1 MTRHLND
8 WLEAYLHF
16 TEETEPCELYRK
28 WVGVSV
34 IAAALQRKCYLRW
47 GSQTWYPNLFIVLIG
62 PPGEP
67 RKGTAMASG
76 YSILRPLNLR
86 LSADRLTPEYFIKE
100 LSSCLI
106 TTQFDAGKFMNHC
119 SLTIFSK
126 ELTVFVGYKN
136 SQFLADLTDLYDC
149 ADSWSYRTKGGG
161 HFEVTGA
168 WLNMLAATTPE
179 QIQAALPAEAVGG
192 GFASRVLFIYA
203 ETRGKT
209 VPMPLEDEELKQKLI
224 ADLEQVSMQAGSF
237 RATNDY
243 VLARTEW
250 YVNESPETQ
259 VIQDARF
266 SAYYSRKASTATKL
280 SMILCASRTDDMKL
294 RDVDFLRAVE
304 MLDEAEVP
312 MMRALSGV
320 GKSDYAEI
328 LPQVMEEILR
338 HKEVSMR
345 FLMNRFAHDTT
356 QFHLSKIVETLELMG
371 VLKYAPLTKKIYAN
385 PEFMSRNSQHPDG
398 DVVN

>member
-8 WLEAYLHF
+8 WLDSYLYF
-16 TEETEPCELYRK
+16 TEETEPCLLYRK
-28 WVGVSV
+28 WVGISV
-34 IAAALQRKCYLRW
+34 LAAALQRKCYLRW
-47 GSQTWYPNLFIVLIG
+47 GSQTWYPNLYIVLTG

-76 YSILRPLNLR
+76 YSLLHHINIK

-100 LSSCLI
+100 LSSSLT
-106 TTQFDAGKFMNHC
+106 TTQFEAGKFMHHC

-149 ADSWSYRTKGGG
+149 ADDWSYRTKGGG
-161 HFEVTGA
+161 QFEVTGA

-179 QIQAALPAEAVGG
+179 QIQAALPPEAIGG

-203 ETRGKT
+203 DKRGKT
-209 VPMPLEDEELKQKLI
+209 VPIPIEDEELKQKLI
-224 ADLEQVSMQAGSF
+224 ADLEEVSLLAGAF
-237 RATNDY
+237 RATNEY
-243 VLARTEW
+243 IAVRTEW
-250 YVNESPETQ
+250 YVSESQENQ

-280 SMILCASRTDDMKL
+280 SMILSAARSDEMKL
-294 RDVDFLRAVE
+294 REVDFIRAID
-304 MLDEAEVP
+304 LLNEAELP
-312 MMRALSGV
+312 MSRALSGV
-320 GKSDYAEI
+320 GKSDYAEV
-328 LPQVMEEILR
+328 LPLVMEEVLKHR
-338 HKEVSMR
+338 EVTMR
-345 FLMNRFAHDTT
+345 YLMNRFAHDTT
-356 QFHLSKIVETLELMG
+356 QFHLSKMIETLELMG
-371 VLKYAPLTKKIYAN
+371 VLSYAPLTRKIYAN
-385 PEFMSRNSQHPDG
+385 PEFMNNKQKDN

>member
-1 MTRHLND
+1 MARQLSD
-8 WLEAYLHF
+8 FLDAYLYF

-34 IAAALQRKCYLRW
+34 IAAALQRKCYLKW
-47 GSQTWYPNLFIVLIG
+47 GSQTWFPNLYIVLTG

-76 YSILRPLNLR
+76 YSILRPLNLK

-100 LSSCLI
+100 LSSCLV

-119 SLTIFSK
+119 SLTVFSK
-126 ELTVFVGYKN
+126 ELTVFIGYKN

-149 ADSWSYRTKGGG
+149 ADDWSYRTKGGG
-161 HFEVTGA
+161 TFEITGA

-203 ETRGKT
+203 DKRGKT
-209 VPMPLEDEELKQKLI
+209 VPVPIENVELKEKLI
-224 ADLEQVSMQAGSF
+224 ADLEEISLLGGPF
-237 RATNDY
+237 LATNDY
-243 VLARTEW
+243 ITTRTEW
-250 YVNESPETQ
+250 YARQSQETQ

-266 SAYYSRKASTATKL
+266 AAYYSRKASTATKL
-280 SMILCASRTDDMKL
+280 SMILSASRSDEMKL
-294 RDVDFLRAVE
+294 REVDFIRAVE
-304 MLDEAEVP
+304 MLDEAEIP

-328 LPQVMEEILR
+328 LPQVMEEILK
-338 HKEVSMR
+338 HKEVTMR
-345 FLMNRFAHDTT
+345 YLMNRFAHDTT
-356 QFHLSKIVETLELMG
+356 QFHLMKMVETLELMG
-371 VLKYAPLTKKIYAN
+371 VLMYAPITKKVHVN
-385 PEFMSRNSQHPDG
+385 PDFGKS
-398 DVVN
+398 VNGQVN

>member
-1 MTRHLND
+1 MSRNLSD
-8 WLEAYLHF
+8 WLDAYMLF
-16 TEETEPCELYRK
+16 TEETEPCELYRQ

-34 IAAALQRKCYLRW
+34 IAAALQRKCYLHW
-47 GSQTWYPNLFIVLIG
+47 GSQVWYPNLYIVLTG

-76 YSILRPLNLR
+76 YSVLRPLNLK
-86 LSADRLTPEYFIKE
+86 LSADRLTPEHFIKE

-119 SLTIFSK
+119 SLTVFSK
-126 ELTVFVGYKN
+126 ELTVFIGYRN

-149 ADSWSYRTKGGG
+149 ADTWSYRTKGSGQ
-161 HFEVTGA
+161 FEVTGA

-179 QIQAALPAEAVGG
+179 QIQAALPPEAIGG

-203 ETRGKT
+203 EKRGKT
-209 VPMPLEDEELKQKLI
+209 VPVPIENVELKQKLI
-224 ADLEQVSMQAGSF
+224 ADLEEISLLAGPF
-237 RATNDY
+237 GATNEY
-243 VLARTEW
+243 IATRTEW
-250 YVNESPETQ
+250 YVSQSQENQ

-266 SAYYSRKASTATKL
+266 AAYYSRKASTATKL
-280 SMILCASRTDDMKL
+280 SMILSASRSDEMKL
-294 RDVDFLRAVE
+294 REVDFIRAVE
-304 MLDEAEVP
+304 MLDEAEIP

-338 HKEVSMR
+338 HKEVTMR
-345 FLMNRFAHDTT
+345 YLMNKFSHDTT
-356 QFHLSKIVETLELMG
+356 QFHLTKMIETLELMG
-371 VLKYAPLTKKIYAN
+371 VLSYAPLTRKVHVN
-385 PEFMSRNSQHPDG
+385 PDFGKSQQQNDQ
-398 DVVN
+398 VN